1 MAKYSGD
8 LQEGGL
14 AKEATRGTFV
24 PSQYGI
30 KWEEF
35 SVVDKAI
42 IAQDESRSGIL
53 EDARNS
59 HVVGTFAEG
68 DIGGPVRDLIIGLP
82 ILSMFGTVADALV
95 QTGVYDHTFDMQAG
109 NQKQSLSLSKK
120 NSNAGGSQDHA
131 LCMVSK
137 LELTVEEKGI
147 AMFNA
152 SVRALAR
159 ASQTIGTFTVTIAAP
174 GVFTLTGHK
183 LQTGDAITLST
194 TGALPTGL
202 TAATVYYVVKV
213 DADTFNL
220 ATTLANAL
228 AATKITTSGSQSG
241 VHTATLSTR
250 YIAYTSENVFRQ
262 QDCTFKLAGSQ
273 SGLGAASAINVR
285 SAKLSLDGGV
295 EDDRTI
301 GAVAPVDIVNTTL
314 KSELEVELVV
324 TDETY
329 PVALL
334 AGTAYA
340 ARLDFNNTTV
350 TIGASSNP
358 RLYFDCYRV
367 ILQDVPVKFQ
377 KGKLTLVTLKFK
389 ILYSEADAKSV
400 RAILRN
406 TVAAY

>member
-1 MAKYSGD
+1 MSKYSGD

-24 PSQYGI
+24 PSQFGI

-35 SVVDKAI
+35 SVIDKTL

-68 DIGGPVRDLIIGLP
+68 DIGGDVRDQIIGLP

-95 QTGVYDHTFDMQAG
+95 QTGVYDHTFDMLAG
-109 NQKQSLSLSKK
+109 NQKQSLSVCKK
-120 NSNAGGSQDHA
+120 NPNGSQDHA

-137 LELTVEEKGI
+137 LEVSVEEKGL
-147 AMFNA
+147 AKFSA
-152 SVRALAR
+152 SVRGLAR
-159 ASQTIGTFTVTIAAP
+159 ASLTIGTFTVTLATP

-183 LQTGDAITLST
+183 LQTGDAIILST

-202 TAATVYYVVKV
+202 TAGTVYYVVKI
-213 DADTFNL
+213 DANTFNL
-220 ATTLANAL
+220 SDTQAHAL
-228 AATKITTSGSQSG
+228 AGTNKIATSVSQSG
-241 VHTATLSTR
+241 THTATMSSR

-262 QDCTFKLAGSQ
+262 QDCTFKLAATQ
-273 SGLGAASAINVR
+273 AGLGAASAINVR
-285 SAKLSLDGGV
+285 NAKLTLDGGV

-301 GAVAPVDIVNTTL
+301 GNVAAVDVVNTTL
-314 KSELEVELVV
+314 KGDLEIELVV
-324 TDETY
+324 TDESYIT
-329 PVALL
+329 ALL

-340 ARLDFNNTTV
+340 ARLDFNNTSI

-358 RLYFDCYRV
+358 RVYFDCYRV

-389 ILYSEADAKSV
+389 VLYSETDSKSV